1 MNFRRMGGGGG
12 GHEGLSCRV
21 HRRWGYMRTGVNILV
36 ALETAEK
43 FAIMYLVP
51 CMVKGGSG
59 CVPSSGS
66 KEVMNK

>member
-1 MNFRRMGGGGG
+1 
-12 GHEGLSCRV
+12 
-21 HRRWGYMRTGVNILV
+21 MRTGVNILV

-59 CVPSSGS
+59 YVPSSGG